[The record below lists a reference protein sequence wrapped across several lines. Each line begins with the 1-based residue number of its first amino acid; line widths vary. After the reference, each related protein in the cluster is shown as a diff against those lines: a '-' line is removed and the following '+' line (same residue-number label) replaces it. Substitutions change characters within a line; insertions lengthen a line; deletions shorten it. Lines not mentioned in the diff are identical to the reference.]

1 MTEDER
7 RSVEEVQEK
16 SNQVGMIIEI
26 LRGKGNEE
34 FDTLQKILRESGNEV
49 WAENLDEAA
58 RHFKTKGMSLQQ
70 LQYCLWCLE
79 CVHKRFEEKLR
90 SHYT

>member
-7 RSVEEVQEK
+7 RSVEEVQDK

-49 WAENLDEAA
+49 WAEDLDEAA

-70 LQYCLWCLE
+70 LQ
-79 CVHKRFEEKLR
+79 
-90 SHYT
+90 